1 MKKYFFRFFT
11 FVLLISATILPLS
24 CGIKD
29 LYAGGTI
36 KIKLPGN
43 SYNSREALDSAD
55 YGIHHYKITI
65 TEIDSA
71 TNEATT
77 SVRTYDNLMP
87 GSTVTINIKKAG
99 DYIFEMAAYQVADG
113 KTFEIGTG
121 HIISP
126 DGSVPTTA
134 ADRINVENGMNA
146 TIVVKFEA
154 INKVEC
160 HEINE
165 GEAGTINLPIDNAD
179 QLFNAINSIRSKDI
193 PTKIYV
199 SEAISPTELSKINIA
214 DKNVWI
220 ESANND
226 SSLKNIAFTIGKNG
240 KLKIGNTISLENDID
255 ATLFTL
261 KENGQLDL
269 QAKTFT
275 NSVLYNSYPA
285 IEVLTQ
291 ITTQS
296 GTIKTSMSTVL
307 NVENTEFLNYT
318 CNVIKIGNISFQD
331 LIKVTGKNTFKNI
344 KFTNCLTD
352 YDNKTSDGIYNIFAG
367 FDIYLSGERNLIQ
380 SIYLDNRINSIYNG
394 YSIFPQIHVTTDFK
408 SKYNDLG
415 EKIINPTL
423 INNYDPIRQC
433 NSLKSID
440 GQEDKYIDTKQLIIV
455 DDNISRDQ
463 LLAIGINKSLRF
475 IDSNEK
481 NVNIGYDGA
490 VYRSLTTAIQ
500 NNFNLLAD
508 NSPYRC
514 LVNAS
519 GEDVTRLS
527 ASFTAPITINSYTCG
542 SNIDSPIKIVTNQ
555 KYQSYFKYSAVPLFN
570 ITRNIEEL
578 NDYEFI
584 IDGYDVYYDQESGE
598 KSEEKGIIIQPSTS
612 DVEIK
617 KNSDDPNALINI
629 NNSFTR
635 AYIGNVLVNHAITYN
650 TYPTAGIRFAGDK
663 LTLEDV
669 IFKNQDDTNGI
680 KVGGY
685 SLNIC
690 SNQVSQ
696 QVLEL
701 VGETIIDEIC
711 IDRASFSSSYST
723 NLIIDITKLSMEQD
737 KLFSIFIGD
746 DVELKNNQII
756 IAGTNT
762 DNHDK
767 IIINSN
773 TYELDNTGVIR
784 RKN

>member
-1 MKKYFFRFFT
+1 MKKYFSRFFT
-11 FVLLISATILPLS
+11 LVLLISATILPLS

-43 SYNSREALDSAD
+43 SQVSREALDSAD

-99 DYIFEMAAYQVADG
+99 DYFFEMAAYQVADG

-121 HIISP
+121 LIISP
-126 DGSVPTTA
+126 DGSVPTDA
-134 ADRINVENGMNA
+134 VNRINVENGMNA

-199 SEAISPTELSKINIA
+199 SGALSPTEELSNINITN
-214 DKNVWI
+214 KNVWI

-226 SSLKNIAFTIGKNG
+226 SYLKNIAFTIGKNG

-255 ATLFTL
+255 VTLFTL

-275 NSVLYNSYPA
+275 NSFTGDSQEPA
-285 IEVLTQ
+285 IVV
-291 ITTQS
+291 ITESDT
-296 GTIKTSMSTVL
+296 GLDTVL
-307 NVENTEFLNYT
+307 NVENTEFLNYP
-318 CNVIKIGNISFQD
+318 CNVIKIGETSISD
-331 LIKVTGKNTFKNI
+331 LKKTTGKNSFKNI
-344 KFTNCLTD
+344 KFTNCTTNLD
-352 YDNKTSDGIYNIFAG
+352 QNSAGIYNIFTG
-367 FDIYLSGERNLIQ
+367 SDIYLSGEDNLIQ
-380 SIYLDNRINSIYNG
+380 SIYLDNDQDQGKNYVAWHV
-394 YSIFPQIHVTTDFK
+394 FPKIHVTNDFK
-408 SKYNDLG
+408 SKYDNSLD
-415 EKIINPTL
+415 KAINPT
-423 INNYDPIRQC
+423 IIGCFTPKNNFQSIIPGTENYDTM
-433 NSLKSID
+433 
-440 GQEDKYIDTKQLIIV
+440 DTKQLIIF
-455 DDNISRDQ
+455 DNISRNQ
-463 LLAIGINKSLRF
+463 LLAMGINKSLK
-475 IDSNEK
+475 IHEGNG
-481 NVNIGYDGA
+481 VIIGYDGA
-490 VYRSLTTAIQ
+490 VYRSLTEAI
-500 NNFNLLAD
+500 NAEFGISGGSTPN
-508 NSPYRC
+508 RC
-514 LVNAS
+514 LINNSIIDTVNL
-519 GEDVTRLS
+519 G
-527 ASFTAPITINSYTCG
+527 ASFTAPITINNYACG
-542 SNIDSPIKIVTNQ
+542 SNTDSPIKIVNNH

-570 ITRNIEEL
+570 ITRNITEL

-584 IDGYDVYYDQESGE
+584 IDGYDVHYDQESGE
-598 KSEEKGIIIQPSTS
+598 KSKEKGIIIQPSTS

-629 NNSFTR
+629 NNSLTK

-650 TYPTAGIRFAGDK
+650 TNPTTGIRFAGDK

-711 IDRASFSSSYST
+711 IDSASFRSSYST